1 MSEQRSQ
8 WIEAAQTGDV
18 PDGGMLQTVAG
29 GELLCL
35 YNLAGRIYATQAFC
49 THGGAELSLGYIVG
63 DDIECP
69 LHQGCFHIPS
79 GRATREPCSIDLR
92 VYPVRIENGVVLVY
106 IAPPA

>member
-1 MSEQRSQ
+1 MAEQDLV
-8 WIEAAQTGDV
+8 EATRHYGQ
-18 PDGGMLQTVAG
+18 
-29 GELLCL
+29 
-35 YNLAGRIYATQAFC
+35 
-49 THGGAELSLGYIVG
+49 HGGAELSLGYIVG

-92 VYPVRIENGVVLVY
+92 AYPVRIENGAVLVD